1 MKYGFSTLGCPAWG
15 FREIVTSAKDLGYDG
30 IEIRGIADELYA
42 PKVKQFTEDKIEE
55 TKKYLK
61 DIGIEIAILTT
72 NVEIAVKDKESQAIK
87 EAYEY
92 IKLAG
97 ELGVPYIRLMC
108 TNSAS
113 PNGGDIRLAKAAY
126 EEVAEYAM
134 TKGVMPLI
142 ETNGI
147 FSDTKLLSD
156 FIHSIKSQNKGVLWD
171 IHHPYRYNCESV
183 DETIKNIGEFIQYTH
198 IKDSVVENGK
208 VVYKMMGK
216 GDIPV
221 KEVVSGLKNIGFQGY
236 LTLEWLK
243 RWNKSL
249 EEPSIA
255 LYQFISYMKSL

>member
-1 MKYGFSTLGCPAWG
+1 MKYGFSTLGCPTWG

-42 PKVKQFTEDKIEE
+42 PKVKHFAEDKIED

-61 DIGIEIAILTT
+61 DIGIEITILTT
-72 NVEIAVKDKESQAIK
+72 SVEIAVKEKESAALK

-92 IKLAG
+92 IKLANM
-97 ELGVPYIRLMC
+97 LGVPYIRLMC

-113 PNGGDIRLAKAAY
+113 PNGGDIRLAKQIF
-126 EEVAEYAM
+126 EEIAEYSK
-134 TKGVMPLI
+134 TKGVTPLI

-147 FSDTKLLSD
+147 FSDTKLLAD
-156 FIHSIKSQNKGVLWD
+156 FMESIKSDNKGVLWD
-171 IHHPYRYNCESV
+171 IHHPFRYNCESV
-183 DETIKNIGEFIQYTH
+183 DDTIKNIGKYIRYTH
-198 IKDSVVENGK
+198 VKDSVVENGT

-221 KEVVSGLKNIGFQGY
+221 KDVILGLRNIGYTGY

-255 LYQFISYMKSL
+255 LYQYISYMKSL